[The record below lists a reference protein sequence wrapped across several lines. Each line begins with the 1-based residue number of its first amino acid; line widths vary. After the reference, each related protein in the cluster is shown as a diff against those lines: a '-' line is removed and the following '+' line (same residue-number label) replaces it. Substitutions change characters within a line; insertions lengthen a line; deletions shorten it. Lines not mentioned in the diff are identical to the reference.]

1 MTLWTAACQ
10 ASLFLPIS
18 QSLPKFM
25 SIASV
30 MSSNHL
36 ILCCPLLSLPSVLT
50 SIGVFSN
57 ESAVFI
63 KWPKYWHFNFS
74 ISPSNEYSGLISS
87 KIDWFD
93 ILALRD
99 SQESSPAPPLENINS
114 LLLYLLHGPALI
126 AIRDYWKDH
135 SLDYTDLCQWS
146 DVSGF

>member
-1 MTLWTAACQ
+1 MSGFPVPPHLPEFAQVHVYCIGDVIQ
-10 ASLFLPIS
+10 PSHPLLPSSLSAF
-18 QSLPKFM
+18 SLP
-25 SIASV
+25 
-30 MSSNHL
+30 
-36 ILCCPLLSLPSVLT
+36 

-63 KWPKYWHFNFS
+63 RWPKYWHFNFS

-99 SQESSPAPPLENINS
+99 SQESSPAPPLKNINS

-126 AIRDYWKDH
+126 TIRDYWKDH
-135 SLDYTDLCQWS
+135 SLDYTDLLS
-146 DVSGF
+146 VK